1 MAGDYDAMLCDVWG
15 VLHNGVRA
23 YPEAVE
29 ALARWRAAGRRTVLI
44 SNAPRSAARTRGS
57 LAELGIGAEL
67 YDEVLTSGDVTCR
80 LLASGEYGRRCYY
93 LGPRRDL
100 GLLQESRLTAATA
113 QEAEVILCAGL
124 HDDEIFASGGA
135 NGRKAS
141 VCASEQ
147 VEEYRPLLQSLAA
160 RGLTMVCANP
170 DLVVQRGG
178 ELIACAGSLAALYQ
192 QLGGAAV
199 YFGKPHER
207 IYRRAWEML
216 ETLLPRPVAKQRVLA
231 VGDGIATDILGAN
244 RFGLDALFI
253 TGGIAS
259 AQLGAD
265 VLHPE
270 AQRLARL
277 CAEHDVRPVA
287 AMSRLRWSPG
297 S

>member
-1 MAGDYDAMLCDVWG
+1 MAGEYDAMLCDVWG

-23 YPEAVE
+23 YPEAVD

-44 SNAPRSAARTRGS
+44 SNAPRSAARTRDS
-57 LAELGIGAEL
+57 LAQLGIGAQL

-93 LGPRRDL
+93 LGPERDR
-100 GLLQESRLTAATA
+100 GLLQESGLTAATA
-113 QEAEVILCAGL
+113 QEAEVILCVGL
-124 HDDEIFASGGA
+124 HDDATES
-135 NGRKAS
+135 
-141 VCASEQ
+141 

-160 RGLTMVCANP
+160 RRLTMICANP

-192 QLGGAAV
+192 RLGGEAV

-207 IYRRAWEML
+207 IYRRAWEIL
-216 ETLLPRPVAKQRVLA
+216 ETLLPRPLAKQRVLA
-231 VGDGIATDILGAN
+231 VGDGIATDILGAT

-253 TGGIAS
+253 TGGIAA

-265 VLHPE
+265 VLHPQ
-270 AQRLARL
+270 AQRLAQL